1 MRQRAKEKSVQSIMI
16 DQVNL
21 LLGAVS
27 LGVPRK
33 QRVSHTQNTH
43 THIHTAYSGIHHSS
57 SHVFPARSIEL
68 QDAD

>member
-27 LGVPRK
+27 LGASRK
-33 QRVSHTQNTH
+33 QRASHTKRTH
-43 THIHTAYSGIHHSS
+43 SDTAYSGIHHLSL
-57 SHVFPARSIEL
+57 HALPAPSVEL